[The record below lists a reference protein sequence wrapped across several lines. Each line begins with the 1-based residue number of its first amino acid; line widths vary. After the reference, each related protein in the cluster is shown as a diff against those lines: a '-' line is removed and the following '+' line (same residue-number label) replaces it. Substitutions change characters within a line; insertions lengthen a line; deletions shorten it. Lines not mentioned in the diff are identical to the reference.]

1 MPVVFKSVSIRFCV
15 TIICVFGF
23 CTCSSQ
29 SLTLASEQPR
39 IIPDESGLVQNVICH
54 SGSGIADFFTDQLNG
69 YSACVI
75 YPRVVSG
82 TFVSETFVRGGLNDM
97 DTLVVQNKSWAYNS
111 SFDERYLQKIQS
123 RKGVNAQS
131 LSDWIELN
139 QPLGQNYSILGP
151 QVGEELLDLSK
162 LSLEER
168 TDFVVDFSQSVVFE
182 AVVENDE
189 IVWTSIGNEFA
200 PIVVRK
206 SRKTTGLK
214 LNDKVQNN
222 NVIEMSLS
230 EGEKLELLN
239 AQRRHLDSLESY
251 LHSRSLNGNS
261 IMPLMIEAGQICYCS
276 YNPSGLRSCSRTC
289 NVNLLKSEFGRYFQ
303 DRLHVRNNATGSLM
317 LNTANADF
325 IGKKGKKRY
334 CEMTEDWAKKLKTMP
349 CSGIECQRDVL
360 CGLAGG
366 NMFVTE
372 QILFIGTDERHRIL
386 ASKQLKLNMGLKD
399 NEKDDRI
406 INNALLTAVY
416 GNDIENKS
424 IVWVGTDRPVRVHS
438 VHSDVAGTMAY
449 QPIYH
454 IDLFFNPLGTINH
467 ESKDFYYL
475 ICQPE
480 EFGVHPEDQTMI
492 NDLKASIEVL
502 NNAIQDSLKRKGFTP
517 IPIEIPFGV
526 NHENR
531 ITERNKNPYEVGMFV
546 ALCNGIFEKGKGS
559 VRYLFPRYSS
569 KVISPF
575 DDDYK
580 RMENA
585 AQDKIHDKLKVPFKL
600 IFVESATYTGDSA
613 LRCQVKVIARGQ

>member
-1 MPVVFKSVSIRFCV
+1 
-15 TIICVFGF
+15 
-23 CTCSSQ
+23 
-29 SLTLASEQPR
+29 
-39 IIPDESGLVQNVICH
+39 
-54 SGSGIADFFTDQLNG
+54 
-69 YSACVI
+69 VI

-97 DTLVVQNKSWAYNS
+97 DTLVQNKSWAYNS
-111 SFDERYLQKIQS
+111 SFDESYLEQIQS
-123 RKGVNAQS
+123 RKGIDSQL

-151 QVGEELLDLSK
+151 KVGEKPLDLSE
-162 LSLEER
+162 LTLEER
-168 TDFVVDFSQSVVFE
+168 TDFVVDFSQSVDFE

-189 IVWTSIGNEFA
+189 IVWRSIGNEFA
-200 PIVVRK
+200 TIVVRK

-214 LNDKVQNN
+214 LNDKVENN

-230 EGEKLELLN
+230 VEEKLELLN
-239 AQRRHLDSLESY
+239 AQRRYLDSLESY
-251 LHSRSLNGNS
+251 LHSSSLNGNS
-261 IMPLMIEAGQICYCS
+261 NMPLMIEAGQICYCS

-303 DRLHVRNNATGSLM
+303 DRLHVRNNAAGSLI

-325 IGKKGKKRY
+325 IGRRGKKRY

-386 ASKQLKLNMGLKD
+386 GSKQLKVNMGLKD

-424 IVWVGTDRPVRVHS
+424 IVWVGTYRPVRVHS
-438 VHSDVAGTMAY
+438 VHSDVAGTEAY

-454 IDLFFNPLGTINH
+454 IDLFFNPLGTINSK
-467 ESKDFYYL
+467 SKDFYYL
-475 ICQPE
+475 IGQPE
-480 EFGVHPEDQTMI
+480 EFGVHREDQTMI
-492 NDLKASIEVL
+492 NDLRSSIDTINKAIM
-502 NNAIQDSLKRKGFTP
+502 DSLESRDFNP
-517 IPIEIPFGV
+517 IPIEIPLGV
-526 NHENR
+526 NHENLSSE
-531 ITERNKNPYEVGMFV
+531 TDKNAYEVGIFV
-546 ALCNGIFEKGKGS
+546 ALCNGFFEKGEDS

-569 KVISPF
+569 KVISSF
-575 DDDYK
+575 DHDYK

-585 AQDKIHDKLKVPFKL
+585 ARDKIHDKLKKVPFKL

-613 LRCQVKVIARGQ
+613 LRCQVKVIARGH